1 MKIKD
6 LFTVPEGQKVTEKVF
21 HRVLISSICSILLCM
36 SCLVSTTWAWFTV
49 SIENQGNEIQIVEFE
64 VSVTQGGALVA
75 EVDGAYPLSAGTID
89 KIVAKVNSGAGSGT
103 LLKSQKPYVVM
114 TVKIGEQTAA
124 YYSEGALVVE
134 NLSMSAAGTVS
145 FNVQWELP
153 NGITQW
159 GSDILVIG
167 EEFKDPS
174 EVTGASGAAA
184 PSETTAAPNTT
195 GTPAVSDP
203 SETTVAA
210 ATPEVTTAPG
220 EGTTAGSTE
229 NEISQDESASDPPAE
244 IT

>member
-1 MKIKD
+1 MKIKE

-21 HRVLISSICSILLCM
+21 RRVLISSICSILLCM

-49 SIENQGNEIQIVEFE
+49 SIENQGNEIQIVDFE
-64 VSVTQGGALVA
+64 VSVTQNGVEIAQENGVYSLA
-75 EVDGAYPLSAGTID
+75 AGTYSID
-89 KIVAKVNSGAGSGT
+89 ATIKRDALAGVT
-103 LLKSQKPYVVM
+103 LKSQEPYVVM
-114 TVKIGEQTAA
+114 TVKIGDQMTA
-124 YYSEGALVVE
+124 YHNIALLCAE
-134 NLSMSAAGTVS
+134 NLEFKKDTVVS
-145 FNVQWELP
+145 FKVQWELP

-174 EVTGASGAAA
+174 EVTGASGAAD

-220 EGTTAGSTE
+220 EGTTAESTE